1 MLISDLLD
9 WLAGYRDAVCPA
21 EYAAEICNTVM
32 KNGIDSR
39 GMRRCGDGKLRFS
52 MTDSEYGKLIRL
64 LPEEVVVTEQRH
76 GLPYLVYRYRKRIG
90 IPVGLVIFAV
100 LVKLSTLYVWDITVS
115 GNERLSDEEIISSLG
130 DLGFGIG
137 TKIPS
142 VDFYSICHRLVLEND
157 GISWVSVNMIGT
169 TARVEVIELRAKEDI
184 NDDGNG
190 TPTNLVAACDGK
202 IVRVETAS
210 GRTEVRAGESVKK
223 GQLLV
228 NGVLEIGKEGERGYL
243 PVRSRARVYA
253 ETEVRLEAVIPFET
267 VEKTFIGRKNLSKS
281 INFFGKTIKLK
292 ENSGILPDGCD
303 IIEDKR
309 RLVLFEGGRLTGGIA
324 LPVSIVTGYCEEY
337 RTEKVIL
344 TEDEALM
351 RAEREMTDMF
361 SSVLSGAEI
370 LSVSSEHFAAD
381 GEMHLVRTVV
391 CVMNIA
397 EEVPIGISRG
407 SERQ

>member
-1 MLISDLLD
+1 
-9 WLAGYRDAVCPA
+9 
-21 EYAAEICNTVM
+21 
-32 KNGIDSR
+32 
-39 GMRRCGDGKLRFS
+39 
-52 MTDSEYGKLIRL
+52 
-64 LPEEVVVTEQRH
+64 
-76 GLPYLVYRYRKRIG
+76 
-90 IPVGLVIFAV
+90 
-100 LVKLSTLYVWDITVS
+100 
-115 GNERLSDEEIISSLG
+115 
-130 DLGFGIG
+130 
-137 TKIPS
+137 
-142 VDFYSICHRLVLEND
+142 
-157 GISWVSVNMIGT
+157 MIGT

-267 VEKTFIGRKNLSKS
+267 VEKTFTGRKNLSKS

-381 GEMHLVRTVV
+381 GEMHLVRTAV